1 LFNGGDQLP
10 VIPLFEVV
18 GRAFSV
24 APEQIAATWVKVGVI
39 NPGTELMVTGT
50 STEIQPVT
58 EFLTVTI

>member
-24 APEQIAATWVKVGVI
+24 APEHIEATWVKVGVT
-39 NPGTELMVTGT
+39 NPGTALIVTGT
-50 STEIQPVT
+50 DEEMQPVM